1 MTATN
6 FVSTSPTGLSSPERN
21 DHRLGRTGTGQ
32 RFRFGVAFRLLI
44 AFAAITAFA
53 AAISAVALYTFGK
66 YGDGF
71 NRIASSSLPALVA
84 ASNLAQRSQALA
96 ANAPNLAGA
105 DGHFARRA
113 VSEALGNQLRA
124 IAEASDQ
131 VRALAPA
138 TEGLDSLSRDEASLK
153 VNIRNL
159 DTLVAEKIEADRV
172 AANFML
178 RLRTLSVRIRATGSA
193 LSTKITTEENARV
206 QADALSAWT
215 AAADEAIVIMLSTSS
230 ADTTI
235 RLNRLRAE
243 FAEVENRAQAARSQ
257 FSTTLMQAI
266 SPLEQA
272 LEQYGRG
279 SPNVFDVRTA
289 QLASASTVRGALL
302 DAKEASAQFVA
313 SAERVFADIQKDART
328 QSDYFGALIF
338 EYSRL
343 FTILSVLCVLG
354 AGGVFLYINRSI
366 IRRLQN
372 LSQSM
377 RASVFGR
384 TAPISI
390 SGNDEIADMAKA
402 ADFFVSSLA
411 QREKGLRES
420 VEELRALGEVTQAV
434 NSTVDLETVLT
445 TIVAKATQL
454 SSTEAGAIY
463 VFDDAEQEFRLRA
476 TYGLPYSIVSELR
489 DSHIR
494 LGQTGISEAIERRAP
509 IQVPDVLS
517 DPSITLDIIV
527 RAGFRALLYV
537 PLLGAEKIVGALV
550 VRRKQPGE
558 FPKSTIELLQ
568 TFAAQSV
575 LAIQNARL
583 FSEIAEKSR
592 QLAEASQHKSQF
604 LANMSH
610 ELRTPLNAILGYTE
624 LMADGA
630 YGEPSEKMLGIL
642 KRLEANGRHL
652 LGLINDVLDLSKIE
666 AGQLVLELSDYS
678 VQDIAQTVR
687 STLEPLAA
695 DKKLAFKVE
704 VAPHLPS
711 GRGDG
716 RRLTQVLIN
725 LVGNAIK
732 FTDAGEVA
740 IKAAATDGLFKLS
753 VSDTGPGICAAD
765 QARLF
770 QEFQQADN
778 AITKK
783 KGGTGLGL
791 AISKRIIEMHGGR
804 IWVEFAARPRLDV
817 FFHSSSCRRAASQC
831 GIQIAGMYNNSARGT
846 DPWRSTSQDENS

>member
-1 MTATN
+1 M
-6 FVSTSPTGLSSPERN
+6 
-21 DHRLGRTGTGQ
+21 
-32 RFRFGVAFRLLI
+32 
-44 AFAAITAFA
+44 
-53 AAISAVALYTFGK
+53 
-66 YGDGF
+66 
-71 NRIASSSLPALVA
+71 
-84 ASNLAQRSQALA
+84 
-96 ANAPNLAGA
+96 
-105 DGHFARRA
+105 
-113 VSEALGNQLRA
+113 
-124 IAEASDQ
+124 
-131 VRALAPA
+131 
-138 TEGLDSLSRDEASLK
+138 
-153 VNIRNL
+153 
-159 DTLVAEKIEADRV
+159 
-172 AANFML
+172 
-178 RLRTLSVRIRATGSA
+178 RIRAVGSA
-193 LSTKITTEENARV
+193 LSTTKITTEENARA

-215 AAADEAIVIMLSTSS
+215 AVADEAIVIMLSTSS

-243 FAEVENRAQAARSQ
+243 FAEVKNRVQAARAQ
-257 FSTTLMQAI
+257 FSTTLVQAI

-289 QLASASTVRGALL
+289 QLASASAVRGALL
-302 DAKEASAQFVA
+302 DTKEASAQFVA
-313 SAERVFADIQKDART
+313 SAERVFADIQKDTRT
-328 QSDYFGALIF
+328 QSDYFSALVF

-377 RASVFGR
+377 RASVFER

-390 SGNDEIADMAKA
+390 SGNDEITDMAKA
-402 ADFFVSSLA
+402 ATFFVSSLA
-411 QREKGLRES
+411 QREKGLRDS

-434 NSTVDLETVLT
+434 NSTIDLETVLT

-463 VFDDAEQEFRLRA
+463 VLDDAEQEFRLRA
-476 TYGLPYSIVSELR
+476 TYGLPVSIVSELR

-494 LGQTGISEAIERRAP
+494 LGQTGISEAVERRAP
-509 IQVPDVLS
+509 FQVPDVLS
-517 DPSITLDIIV
+517 DPSITLDVIV

-558 FPKSTIELLQ
+558 FLKSTIELLQ

-624 LMADGA
+624 LLADGI
-630 YGEPSEKMLGIL
+630 YGQPSEKMLGVL
-642 KRLEANGRHL
+642 KRLESNGRYL

-666 AGQLVLELSDYS
+666 AGELVLELSDYS
-678 VQDIAQTVR
+678 VRDIAQTVR

-704 VAPHLPS
+704 VAPKLPP

-732 FTDAGEVA
+732 FTDTGEVV
-740 IKAAATDGLFKLS
+740 IKATATDGSFHLS
-753 VSDTGPGICAAD
+753 VRDTGPGISAAD
-765 QARLF
+765 QAKLF

-778 AITKK
+778 AITRK

-791 AISKRIIEMHGGR
+791 AISRRIIEMHGGK
-804 IWVEFAARPRLDV
+804 IWVESQLGEGSTFAFTLPV
-817 FFHSSSCRRAASQC
+817 VVEQQVNVGSK
-831 GIQIAGMYNNSARGT
+831 
-846 DPWRSTSQDENS
+846 